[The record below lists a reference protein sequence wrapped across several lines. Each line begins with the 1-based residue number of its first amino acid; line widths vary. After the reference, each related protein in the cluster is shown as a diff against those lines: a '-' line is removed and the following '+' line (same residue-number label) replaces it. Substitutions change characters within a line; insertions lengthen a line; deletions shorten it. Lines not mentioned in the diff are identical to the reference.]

1 MLKIH
6 GLKVAVGGKTI
17 LEDINLEI
25 KPGEAHVLFG
35 PNGSGKS
42 TLLGA
47 IMGFDRYQIL
57 DGEIIFKD
65 VDITRKPIHERSL
78 LGIGVMFQRP
88 PTIKGLPMQDMVRI
102 CSQGKPLNDELP
114 ERLNMSRFM
123 QREVNLGFSGGELK
137 RSELLQL
144 LAQDPDMVLLDEP
157 ESGVDIENIALIG
170 ESINLLLNRGRGNN
184 SGMCPQFKREIRP
197 KSGLV
202 ITHTGH
208 ILNFI
213 NPDVGHVLYDG
224 KLSCMGNP
232 RELFGCIQKMGY
244 GDCVRC
250 NRPCP
255 KMSYRRQTHGRSVN
269 DD

>member
-6 GLKVAVGGKTI
+6 GLKVAVDGRVI
-17 LEDINLEI
+17 LENIDLEI
-25 KPGEAHVLFG
+25 RSGEAHVLFG

-57 DGEIIFKD
+57 DGEIIFKGE
-65 VDITRKPIHERSL
+65 DITRMPIHERSL
-78 LGIGVMFQRP
+78 MGIGVMFQRP
-88 PTIKGLPMQDMVRI
+88 PTIKGLPMRDMLQI
-102 CSQGKPLNDELP
+102 CSQGKPFTEDLS
-114 ERLNMSRFM
+114 ERLNMSQFM

-137 RSELLQL
+137 RAELLQL
-144 LAQDPDMVLLDEP
+144 MAQDPDMVLLDEP
-157 ESGVDIENIALIG
+157 ESGVDIENIAIIG
-170 ESINLLLNRGRGNN
+170 ESINLLLNRGRGR
-184 SGMCPQFKREIRP
+184 GICPQLKREIRP

-208 ILNFI
+208 ILNYI

-232 RELFGCIQKMGY
+232 RELFGCIEKMGY

-255 KMSYRRQTHGRSVN
+255 KKGHGCERQGGEVC
-269 DD
+269 DDQA

>member
-65 VDITRKPIHERSL
+65 VDITRKPVHERAL

-88 PTIKGLPMQDMVRI
+88 PTIKGLPMRDMVKI
-102 CSQGKPLNDELP
+102 CSQGKPFADELP
-114 ERLNMSRFM
+114 GKLNMSRFM
-123 QREVNLGFSGGELK
+123 DREVNLGFSGGELK

-157 ESGVDIENIALIG
+157 ESGVDIENISLIG
-170 ESINLLLNRGRGNN
+170 ESINLLLNRGRG
-184 SGMCPQFKREIRP
+184 GEMCPKVQREVRP

-224 KLSCMGNP
+224 KLACMGNP
-232 RELFGCIQKMGY
+232 RELFGCIQEMGY

-250 NRPCP
+250 NRFCP
-255 KMSYRRQTHGRSVN
+255 QKGHRCETRKECQ
-269 DD
+269 